1 MSRAESPRRRRRRAP
16 FFRDPLTSRPRPPEP
31 PHLEHYY
38 CANFGEFTDRLRAA
52 RGRLGHALERLG
64 VPGAAAASADPDPTN
79 THAESDDA
87 MHAGVARCVDDHLDR
102 VDRALDDIAA
112 GRGVGTAKA
121 ASVGGSVAVASV
133 ATAATTTTTH
143 SSERFASLAKPQDF
157 FSPKPDNTPGPFF
170 PPPPTRL
177 SQKQKDAFR
186 SVPGSSPI
194 ADILDALV
202 YPTHATAVA
211 PESDLAYDK
220 SAEKDKDASRL
231 LFVDTE
237 AGLIDVATDLSS
249 DAVTAF
255 AVDLEHHSYRSFTGF
270 TCLVQISTPM
280 RDYVIDV
287 LNPVVRADFKNRLGA
302 LFEDPGKVK
311 ILHGADYDVK
321 WLQRD
326 FGVYVVNMFD
336 TGQAARVLQFPKK
349 SLAYLLKHFVGV
361 DAEKQYQLADWRTRP
376 LSHAMLDYA
385 AGDTKHLLYVYD
397 VLKRRLRDASD
408 SGTDLVTETFK
419 RSAQICKYVYESPS
433 YDKNNSW
440 RDEYFSKVPANERD
454 LTPKQLAAFAAAH
467 AWRDATARDADESP
481 GYVTSRALLLR
492 IARALPET
500 ERALLA
506 ITRGEA
512 PALVQRAAA
521 FLDVVLRAAA
531 SGAPPLAEVGDQS
544 GKKRGPEHAGA
555 NAREEAAAGEGTG
568 GARDTVSHDGNAS
581 SDPSDTFALKI
592 KHPSAPPADFAA
604 PARASAMAAMMGDA
618 FPSETKRNGAV
629 FVSSPRSAMARFLS
643 SDGSS
648 LPSDAPSPATGTA
661 IGSTKEPPSNEDVSA
676 ARAAARVRE
685 SLAKR
690 AVPLAEVFGFS
701 ATNADGFAEQ
711 NAPAATGRHARAHK
725 NETVVDASGAS
736 DHPTSPNA
744 RPVIDDPAP
753 GKSGTQKGP
762 EGVTLP
768 GGYAAPAPL
777 RRDPH
782 FEKRRA
788 AAEAAEAEAA
798 TKARA
803 AAARDEL
810 ARRRGA
816 FAAAHLDP
824 EDSDDDSD
832 SDGDVR
838 EGGKNKTKHGVDP
851 EDEAALFAVGGGADG
866 FDFAAAAA
874 AALPSGASFAALGA
888 RGAGRRGG
896 KGARGGDGG
905 AAGVAEPSGKNLSKK
920 RQKSGKYDA
929 DGRMIMVQPFK
940 PGKKSKAFPRSGERN
955 ATFS

>member
-1 MSRAESPRRRRRRAP
+1 
-16 FFRDPLTSRPRPPEP
+16 
-31 PHLEHYY
+31 
-38 CANFGEFTDRLRAA
+38 
-52 RGRLGHALERLG
+52 
-64 VPGAAAASADPDPTN
+64 
-79 THAESDDA
+79 
-87 MHAGVARCVDDHLDR
+87 
-102 VDRALDDIAA
+102 
-112 GRGVGTAKA
+112 
-121 ASVGGSVAVASV
+121 V
-133 ATAATTTTTH
+133 ATAATASAPTTTH

-157 FSPKPDNTPGPFF
+157 FSPKPDNAPGPFF

-194 ADILDALV
+194 ADVLDALV

-220 SAEKDKDASRL
+220 SAETDKDASRL
-231 LFVDTE
+231 VFVDTE
-237 AGLIDVATDLSS
+237 AGLIDVATDLKSE
-249 DAVTAF
+249 AVTAF
-255 AVDLEHHSYRSFTGF
+255 AVDLEHHSYRSFKGF

-287 LNPVVRADFKNRLGA
+287 LNPAVRAEFKNRLGA

-376 LSHAMLDYA
+376 LSNAMLDYA

-440 RDEYFSKVPANERD
+440 RDEYFAKVPANERD

-555 NAREEAAAGEGTG
+555 NAQEEAAAGEGTG
-568 GARDTVSHDGNAS
+568 GARTKVSPDGNAS
-581 SDPSDTFALKI
+581 SDPQNTFALKR

-618 FPSETKRNGAV
+618 ETKTKRDVNV
-629 FVSSPRSAMARFLS
+629 IFSSPRSTMARALS
-643 SDGSS
+643 SDGH
-648 LPSDAPSPATGTA
+648 PSDAPTATGTA
-661 IGSTKEPPSNEDVSA
+661 IGSTKEEKEDVSA

-725 NETVVDASGAS
+725 NETVVDASLNAS
-736 DHPTSPNA
+736 DHPTSKNA

-753 GKSGTQKGP
+753 GKSETQKGP

-782 FEKRRA
+782 SEKRRA

-816 FAAAHLDP
+816 FAKSHLDP

-896 KGARGGDGG
+896 KGARGGGGG

-929 DGRMIMVQPFK
+929 DGRLIMVQPFK

>member
-1 MSRAESPRRRRRRAP
+1 M
-16 FFRDPLTSRPRPPEP
+16 
-31 PHLEHYY
+31 
-38 CANFGEFTDRLRAA
+38 
-52 RGRLGHALERLG
+52 
-64 VPGAAAASADPDPTN
+64 
-79 THAESDDA
+79 
-87 MHAGVARCVDDHLDR
+87 DDHLDR

-112 GRGVGTAKA
+112 GRGVSTANA

-133 ATAATTTTTH
+133 ATAATNAPTTH

-157 FSPKPDNTPGPFF
+157 FSPKPDNAPGPFF

-194 ADILDALV
+194 ADAVDALV
-202 YPTHATAVA
+202 YPRHATAVVQ
-211 PESDLAYDK
+211 ESDLAYDA
-220 SAEKDKDASRL
+220 AEKDASRIT
-231 LFVDTE
+231 FVDTE
-237 AGLIDVATDLSS
+237 AGLRDVAVELNS

-255 AVDLEHHSYRSFTGF
+255 AVDLEHHSYRSFRGF
-270 TCLVQISTPM
+270 TCLVQISTKA

-287 LNPVVRADFKNRLGA
+287 LNPAVRADFKNRLGA
-302 LFEDPGKVK
+302 IFEDPGKTK

-349 SLAYLLKHFVGV
+349 SLSYLLKHFCGV
-361 DAEKQYQLADWRTRP
+361 DAEKQYQLADWRARP
-376 LSHAMLDYA
+376 LSRAMLAYA

-397 VLKRRLRDASD
+397 VLKRRLRDASEE
-408 SGTDLVTETFK
+408 GTDLVTETFK
-419 RSAQICKYVYESPS
+419 RSAEICKYVYESPT
-433 YDKNNSW
+433 YDENTSW
-440 RDEYFSKVPANERD
+440 RDEYFSKTPANERD
-454 LTPKQLAAFAAAH
+454 LTPRQLAAYAAAH
-467 AWRDATARDADESP
+467 AWRDATARSSDESP

-521 FLDVVLRAAA
+521 FLDVVRRAAA

-544 GKKRGPEHAGA
+544 PKRRGPETAGPQT
-555 NAREEAAAGEGTG
+555 EHGAAGEGTG
-568 GARDTVSHDGNAS
+568 GAREKVSHDRDATS
-581 SDPSDTFALKI
+581 VPLDTFSLK
-592 KHPSAPPADFAA
+592 KDHPSAPPASEGFA
-604 PARASAMAAMMGDA
+604 PARPSAMASMMGDA
-618 FPSETKRNGAV
+618 ETETKRKR
-629 FVSSPRSAMARFLS
+629 PRSAMALALC
-643 SDGSS
+643 SDGPS
-648 LPSDAPSPATGTA
+648 LRDDEQKTATGTPTA
-661 IGSTKEPPSNEDVSA
+661 MRSTKEKEEKEDVSA

-685 SLAKR
+685 SLSRR

-701 ATNADGFAEQ
+701 ATRGDGFAEK
-711 NAPAATGRHARAHK
+711 NAPAATGRHARERK
-725 NETVVDASGAS
+725 KETVVDASGAS
-736 DHPTSPNA
+736 DHPTSPTA
-744 RPVIDDPAP
+744 RPRDDPKDP
-753 GKSGTQKGP
+753 SSGTRGP
-762 EGVTLP
+762 DEGPGVTLP

-782 FEKRRA
+782 AEKRRA

-816 FAAAHLDP
+816 FAKSRLESEDSEDS
-824 EDSDDDSD
+824 EDSDA
-832 SDGDVR
+832 DVR
-838 EGGKNKTKHGVDP
+838 ESGKNAKHGVDP
-851 EDEAALFAVGGGADG
+851 EDEAALRSVGGGADG

-896 KGARGGDGG
+896 KGARGGGGG
-905 AAGVAEPSGKNLSKK
+905 AAGGAEPSGKNLSKK

>member
-1 MSRAESPRRRRRRAP
+1 
-16 FFRDPLTSRPRPPEP
+16 
-31 PHLEHYY
+31 
-38 CANFGEFTDRLRAA
+38 
-52 RGRLGHALERLG
+52 
-64 VPGAAAASADPDPTN
+64 
-79 THAESDDA
+79 
-87 MHAGVARCVDDHLDR
+87 
-102 VDRALDDIAA
+102 
-112 GRGVGTAKA
+112 
-121 ASVGGSVAVASV
+121 V
-133 ATAATTTTTH
+133 ATAATASAPTTTH

-157 FSPKPDNTPGPFF
+157 FSPKPDNAPGPFF

-194 ADILDALV
+194 ADVLDALV

-220 SAEKDKDASRL
+220 SAETDKDASRVV
-231 LFVDTE
+231 FVDTE
-237 AGLIDVATDLSS
+237 AGLIDVATDLKS

-255 AVDLEHHSYRSFTGF
+255 AVDLEHHSYRSFKGF

-287 LNPVVRADFKNRLGA
+287 LNPAVRADFKNRLGA

-376 LSHAMLDYA
+376 LSNAMLDYA

-397 VLKRRLRDASD
+397 VLKRRLRDASEE
-408 SGTDLVTETFK
+408 GTDLVTETFK

-512 PALVQRAAA
+512 PALVQRASS

-555 NAREEAAAGEGTG
+555 NAQEEAAAGEGTG
-568 GARDTVSHDGNAS
+568 GARDTVSRDGNAS
-581 SDPSDTFALKI
+581 SVPSDTLSLKR

-736 DHPTSPNA
+736 DHPTSKNA

-768 GGYAAPAPL
+768 GGSLAPAPL

-782 FEKRRA
+782 SEKRRA

-816 FAAAHLDP
+816 FAKSHLDP
-824 EDSDDDSD
+824 EDSDSDSD

-851 EDEAALFAVGGGADG
+851 EDEAALFAGGGRRRRLRLRGGGGGGAAERG
-866 FDFAAAAA
+866 ILRRARRA
-874 AALPSGASFAALGA
+874 G
-888 RGAGRRGG
+888 RGAAGGQGRERRRRRRGG
-896 KGARGGDGG
+896 RRRAFRQEPEQEAPEVGQVRRRRAHDHG
-905 AAGVAEPSGKNLSKK
+905 AAVQAGEKVQGVPAFGGEKRDVLVMMNEALRLWKDMNTMVVSLIRIDTIASIGSSPSPARRRSRATLSLLPC
-920 RQKSGKYDA
+920 SPD
-929 DGRMIMVQPFK
+929 PT
-940 PGKKSKAFPRSGERN
+940 PRFCAGTVRS
-955 ATFS
+955 A

>member
-1 MSRAESPRRRRRRAP
+1 
-16 FFRDPLTSRPRPPEP
+16 
-31 PHLEHYY
+31 
-38 CANFGEFTDRLRAA
+38 
-52 RGRLGHALERLG
+52 
-64 VPGAAAASADPDPTN
+64 
-79 THAESDDA
+79 

-112 GRGVGTAKA
+112 GRCVGTANA

-133 ATAATTTTTH
+133 ATAATNAPTTH

-157 FSPKPDNTPGPFF
+157 FSPKPDNAPGPFF

-194 ADILDALV
+194 ADAVDALV
-202 YPTHATAVA
+202 YPRHATAVVQ
-211 PESDLAYDK
+211 ESDLAYDA
-220 SAEKDKDASRL
+220 AEKDASRIT
-231 LFVDTE
+231 FVDTE
-237 AGLIDVATDLSS
+237 AGLRDVAVELNS

-255 AVDLEHHSYRSFTGF
+255 AVDLEHHSYRSFRGF
-270 TCLVQISTPM
+270 TCLVQISTKA

-287 LNPVVRADFKNRLGA
+287 LNPAVRADFKNRLGA
-302 LFEDPGKVK
+302 IFEDPGKTK

-349 SLAYLLKHFVGV
+349 SLAYLLKHFCGV
-361 DAEKQYQLADWRTRP
+361 DAEKQYQLADWRARP
-376 LSHAMLDYA
+376 LSRAMLAYA

-397 VLKRRLRDASD
+397 VLKRRLRDASEE
-408 SGTDLVTETFK
+408 GTDLVTETFK
-419 RSAQICKYVYESPS
+419 RSAEICKYVYESPT
-433 YDKNNSW
+433 YDENTSW
-440 RDEYFSKVPANERD
+440 RDEYFSKTPANERD
-454 LTPKQLAAFAAAH
+454 LTPRQLAAYAAAH
-467 AWRDATARDADESP
+467 AWRDATARSSDESP

-521 FLDVVLRAAA
+521 FLDVVRRAAA

-544 GKKRGPEHAGA
+544 PKKRGPETAGPRA
-555 NAREEAAAGEGTG
+555 EHGAAGEGTG
-568 GARDTVSHDGNAS
+568 GAREKVSHDRDAS
-581 SDPSDTFALKI
+581 SVPLDTFSVKNEHL
-592 KHPSAPPADFAA
+592 SAPPASEGFA
-604 PARASAMAAMMGDA
+604 PARPSAMASMMGDA
-618 FPSETKRNGAV
+618 ETETKNKRTVKV
-629 FVSSPRSAMARFLS
+629 FFSSPRSAMARALC

-648 LPSDAPSPATGTA
+648 LRDDEKQTATGTPTA
-661 IGSTKEPPSNEDVSA
+661 MRSTKEKEEKEDVFA

-685 SLAKR
+685 SLSRR

-701 ATNADGFAEQ
+701 ATKTKTKTRGDGFAET
-711 NAPAATGRHARAHK
+711 NAPAATGRHARERAK
-725 NETVVDASGAS
+725 ETVVDASMRAS
-736 DHPTSPNA
+736 DHPTSPTA
-744 RPVIDDPAP
+744 RPRKKNDPKDP
-753 GKSGTQKGP
+753 SSGTRGP
-762 EGVTLP
+762 DEGPTRGPGVTLP

-782 FEKRRA
+782 AEKRRA

-816 FAAAHLDP
+816 FAKSRLDSEDS
-824 EDSDDDSD
+824 EDSDADVH
-832 SDGDVR
+832 VR
-838 EGGKNKTKHGVDP
+838 ESGNNAKHGVDP
-851 EDEAALFAVGGGADG
+851 EDEAALRSVGGGADG

-896 KGARGGDGG
+896 KGARGGGCG
-905 AAGVAEPSGKNLSKK
+905 AAGGAEPSGKNLSKK